1 MFYKIKPTF
10 NQTLWAGEKLK
21 YRYHK
26 ISDLESISDSY
37 EFSLDEGYMPSVE
50 IGDRLV
56 SVKDYIK
63 NNNLGKNL
71 EGKEPNL
78 FVRLIE
84 ATENMPVEVS
94 PTDDY
99 AIIRYNKLGG
109 SKLWYILD
117 VEDDAYIYLGFNNDY
132 TEEQVLSSVADGR
145 ILTMM
150 NKVPVRSGDFYRVP
164 AGIIYAIGKG
174 VTLYEASQGAD
185 LSIRIYDYDRLD
197 PSINIDEATKVLK
210 YNQYVVNTQID
221 RKAKVLHAGRY
232 YEVTKFNIF
241 DKYNLKFNEN
251 SFSVVT
257 VSRGSLKAEELDIK
271 RGESILVEPNELI
284 HFEGKG
290 ELLIARVADYGIGLD
305 VGGTSIKGAII
316 DDQAN
321 KIAEFKTPTES
332 EKGEAIIV
340 EHMREC
346 YLGLLDESGF
356 PRNYFTKVGV
366 GFPGNIDTIN
376 GIVKF
381 SNNLGLTNSPI
392 ADLLGKQLG
401 IEVIIDNDANC
412 AALGEYYY
420 TDKRKYHDMYL
431 ITLGTGV
438 GGGAIIGGKLFKGGQ
453 GSISEVGHMKVKS
466 DKYKCTCGQYGCFE
480 GLLSLKRLKMD
491 VDELRNDPNTG
502 LSELISDDDKPL
514 KIFQYDEEN
523 KAAAEY
529 AKKYQ
534 NNLLLG
540 LVNVCNLFQ
549 PEIIVLGGGVSYVIS
564 KYIPLL
570 ERKMNA
576 YKYSGYDAPK
586 VRLVQATLGNEAGAY
601 GAAALTKI

>member
-1 MFYKIKPTF
+1 
-10 NQTLWAGEKLK
+10 
-21 YRYHK
+21 
-26 ISDLESISDSY
+26 
-37 EFSLDEGYMPSVE
+37 
-50 IGDRLV
+50 
-56 SVKDYIK
+56 
-63 NNNLGKNL
+63 
-71 EGKEPNL
+71 
-78 FVRLIE
+78 
-84 ATENMPVEVS
+84 
-94 PTDDY
+94 
-99 AIIRYNKLGG
+99 
-109 SKLWYILD
+109 
-117 VEDDAYIYLGFNNDY
+117 
-132 TEEQVLSSVADGR
+132 
-145 ILTMM
+145 MM

-210 YNQYVVNTQID
+210 YNQYVVNTQMD

-321 KIAEFKTPTES
+321 KIAEFKTPTEP

-340 EHMREC
+340 DHMREC

-366 GFPGNIDTIN
+366 GFPGNIDTVN

-480 GLLSLKRLKMD
+480 GLLSLKRLKID
-491 VDELRNDPNTG
+491 VDELRENPDTG
-502 LSELISDDDKPL
+502 LKELISDDDKPL